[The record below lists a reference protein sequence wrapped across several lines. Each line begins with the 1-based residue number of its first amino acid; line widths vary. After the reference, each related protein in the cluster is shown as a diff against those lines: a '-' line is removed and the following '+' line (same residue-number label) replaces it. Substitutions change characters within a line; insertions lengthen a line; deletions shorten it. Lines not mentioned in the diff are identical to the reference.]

1 MSTELKT
8 ITAYDEFRSEVES
21 AKDNCNFIPDM
32 ATDEGYEKSKRVAL
46 DAGKILTAVEKTRK
60 ELKSESLAYGKMVD
74 SEAKLI
80 VEEIQAFQLPHKD
93 AYKELD
99 NLKKERE
106 ANRKAE
112 LEERVRVIRE
122 LPEAMADSD
131 SEGIKMALESL
142 ATEECLD
149 FYEYATP
156 ALLARNNSKEALSKM
171 FADKLQSEKD
181 AIELAEL
188 RKKQA
193 EQEQKD
199 RDERIAKEASE
210 KADREAA
217 DAKAAEQ
224 KAIEQAAEAVR
235 QREASE
241 AQAKIDAELA
251 EERRVEAERQA
262 KANTEAAA
270 KAATEEAERVQKE
283 KEDFIASET
292 AKKEANN
299 KHVGKIRG
307 ESKDCLI
314 ALGVDEKM
322 AKKIILAIHN
332 KDIKNVSISY

>member
-1 MSTELKT
+1 MTTELKT
-8 ITAYDEFRSEVES
+8 ITAYDDFRTEVEE
-21 AKDNCNFIPDM
+21 AKNSCNFIPDM
-32 ATDEGYEKSKRVAL
+32 STDDGYDKSKRVAL

-60 ELKSESLAYGKMVD
+60 ELKSESLEYGRMVD

-106 ANRKAE
+106 ANRKAN

-156 ALLARNNSKEALSKM
+156 ALLARNNSKEALSAM
-171 FADKLQSEKD
+171 FATKLQQEKD
-181 AIELAEL
+181 AVELEEL

-193 EQEQKD
+193 EQELKD

-210 KADREAA
+210 KAEREAA
-217 DAKAAEQ
+217 DARAAEQ
-224 KAIEQAAEAVR
+224 KAIDQAAEAVR

-241 AQAKIDAELA
+241 KQAQIDAELT
-251 EERRVEAERQA
+251 EERRVEAEK
-262 KANTEAAA
+262 KAELDKEAAA
-270 KAATEEAERVQKE
+270 EEAKQYQIALQKQKE
-283 KEDFIASET
+283 DYEAAET
-292 AKKEANN
+292 ARNEAN
-299 KHVGKIRG
+299 KRHVGKIRG

-332 KDIKNVSISY
+332 KDIKNISISY